1 MSTLSP
7 VWLVQP
13 LRMALSHDVP
23 SLSEHSLAV
32 WPLLYFPCSDSGRR
46 PKALILFHGE
56 QSRPHDLHV
65 SCALW
70 CCGLIAP
77 RPVSGQSKNTHTF
90 TQIFMSAS
98 IDIKNHEIT
107 PISPVPT
114 QQESAHSKII
124 SLYYLVETAL
134 KLSGP
139 RFSLWEDLQ
148 LLIQLLQWS
157 HDHSGFL
164 LLLESV
170 LMSSISRNLLI
181 YVFKFIGINLF
192 TVASNYVWNIC
203 SFCHC
208 DPLTLLVLS
217 LFSLTTLPRS
227 LWTLSF

>member
-1 MSTLSP
+1 MESSRLQKSHFSPHSDTLILASLMFLPERSYTGPAAEFLIPLISLSHLLKGAFSHHSLTHSLVQWTYGTPFHSLGYNPSPPLLTYMSTLP
-7 VWLVQP
+7 HVWLVQP
-13 LRMALSHDVP
+13 LWMALSHDVP
-23 SLSEHSLAV
+23 SLSEHSLAF

-98 IDIKNHEIT
+98 IDIKNHEIM

-139 RFSLWEDLQ
+139 RFSLWEDL
-148 LLIQLLQWS
+148 
-157 HDHSGFL
+157 
-164 LLLESV
+164 
-170 LMSSISRNLLI
+170 
-181 YVFKFIGINLF
+181 
-192 TVASNYVWNIC
+192 
-203 SFCHC
+203 
-208 DPLTLLVLS
+208 
-217 LFSLTTLPRS
+217 
-227 LWTLSF
+227 